1 MVSVHTFRWDW
12 LIGLP
17 AKTLLVPDTVRHM
30 SIVAKAGAV
39 LGVVLVAAGALSL
52 GHAGRGLRSTSVRVA
67 GVPVEVVRPSGAG
80 DRLPVVVVV
89 HGYAGSGRLM
99 RPFADTLARRGY
111 VVALPDLAGH
121 AGNVRPLAGNDELD
135 RELATV
141 VGYVRGL
148 PDVDPAKVVLLGH
161 SMGAAAVV
169 RAGAADQKIAATV
182 AISLGDSTAAAL
194 RPGPRHLLLLV
205 GALEPD
211 AMQDVARKALTGDGR
226 RMVAV
231 PFVEHVGVL
240 YADRTHREAAHWL
253 DAALR
258 HQPQQPVI
266 AAKWRVAGA
275 GLILLGMLL
284 LIIAVLIRRPPV
296 MSWPALPLGERAWWT
311 IGAVLVAPV
320 AGLVGGVL
328 GVRTL
333 PSEDSGYLVGYFASA
348 GATLAIA
355 AAVLRSRAGQRVSW
369 PRPTWEPVALAA
381 AGTAAVVVPIEL
393 GLTSVVPHGLHWP
406 LIALLAGASALLL
419 GGAHAVV
426 GLPYSAGVLA
436 VVCLPVPVAAL
447 VGLAP
452 GFLGLV
458 APLIAGLVVLHLVLA
473 GVAWRR
479 GMPWWQT
486 VAAGALMLG
495 WPVAAVL
502 PIT

>member
-1 MVSVHTFRWDW
+1 
-12 LIGLP
+12 
-17 AKTLLVPDTVRHM
+17 
-30 SIVAKAGAV
+30 
-39 LGVVLVAAGALSL
+39 
-52 GHAGRGLRSTSVRVA
+52 
-67 GVPVEVVRPSGAG
+67 
-80 DRLPVVVVV
+80 
-89 HGYAGSGRLM
+89 
-99 RPFADTLARRGY
+99 
-111 VVALPDLAGH
+111 
-121 AGNVRPLAGNDELD
+121 
-135 RELATV
+135 
-141 VGYVRGL
+141 
-148 PDVDPAKVVLLGH
+148 
-161 SMGAAAVV
+161 VV
-169 RAGAADQKIAATV
+169 RAGAADQRIAATV

-205 GALEPD
+205 GALEP
-211 AMQDVARKALTGDGR
+211 AAVHDVSREALTGDGR

-231 PFVEHVGVL
+231 PFVEHVGIL

-253 DAALR
+253 DDAVR
-258 HQPQQPVI
+258 HQPRQPVI

-284 LIIAVLIRRPPV
+284 LIVAALIRRPPV
-296 MSWPALPLGERAWWT
+296 MSWPTLPLGERLLWI
-311 IGAVLVAPV
+311 IGAALVAPV
-320 AGLVGGVL
+320 AGVVGGVL
-328 GVRTL
+328 GFRAL
-333 PSEDSGYLVGYFASA
+333 PSDSGYLVGYFASA

-355 AAVLRSRAGQRVSW
+355 AVVMRSRVVRVGPWFGRQNVPTSRAGQPVRW

-381 AGTAAVVVPIEL
+381 CGTAAVVVPIEL
-393 GLTSVVPHGLHWP
+393 GLTSMAPHGLHWL

-419 GGAHAVV
+419 GGAHAVA
-426 GLPYSAGVLA
+426 GPPYSAGVLA

-473 GVAWRR
+473 GLAWRR

-495 WPVAAVL
+495 WPVAAAL